1 LLLDP
6 VTTHAGR
13 GGHGMGMI
21 FCNRIMQSFGGGLRI
36 ESAVGEGT
44 TVTMRF
50 PGIRGRVQSGV
61 GEARDN
67 GAI

>member
-1 LLLDP
+1 
-6 VTTHAGR
+6 
-13 GGHGMGMI
+13 
-21 FCNRIMQSFGGGLRI
+21 MQSFGGGLRI